1 MPPKPT
7 VLKSKKNQK
16 KSFKNKDKKSK
27 KSKNDKV
34 QRKGKR
40 NSEAGA
46 FVIGVMNL

>member
-7 VLKSKKNQK
+7 VLKSKKNSK
-16 KSFKNKDKKSK
+16 KSLKNKVK